1 MSLPDPDR
9 EHRFRTAGG
18 VEIVRRTAP
27 VPLAPD
33 PAAALAAL
41 LDRRRGVLLASSY
54 EYPGRYTRWDIGF
67 ADPPIE
73 IVARGRS
80 GTVRA
85 LNERG
90 KVLLTP
96 IEAAL
101 AGEPQVTAVDWRG
114 DSVRFTVR
122 EPTADF
128 TEEDRSRQPTVFS
141 ALRAIGARFGAQD
154 DARLGLYG
162 AFGYDLAFQFDPIDL
177 RRPRPEEDRDLVLY
191 LPDAILVVDHQA
203 ATATEH
209 HYEFT
214 TAGGRSTAGLPR
226 TGPDTPWR
234 AADTVGREAD
244 HRPGEYADCVR
255 EAHRF
260 FRRGDLFE
268 VVPGQSFFARCP
280 APPSEV
286 FRRLRTRNP
295 APYGTLMNLGESEYL
310 VAASP
315 EMYVRVDGR
324 RIETCPISG
333 TVARGEDAI
342 GDAEQ
347 ILKLLS
353 SEKEASEL
361 TMCTDVDRN
370 DKSRVCE
377 PGSVRVIGRRQI
389 EMYSR
394 LIHTVDHV
402 EGRLREEFDAL
413 DGFLAH
419 TWAVTV
425 TGAPK
430 LAAMQFI
437 EDHEKSVR
445 RWYGGAIGMIG
456 FDGNM
461 NTGLTLR
468 TVHIRNGAAEV
479 RAGATL
485 LVDSDPEA
493 EEEETRLKA
502 AALLDA
508 IARPD
513 PPAEA
518 AAERGAESPG
528 SGRTV
533 LMVDHQDSFVHTLAA
548 YLRETGAEV
557 VTLRAGFARSGSTRS
572 RRISWSSHRGRA
584 PLRTS
589 GSPTRSAR
597 PSRGASPSSGCAWGY
612 RGSSSTSAGGSAPST
627 TPCTG
632 SPRRS
637 GGGAGGCSRTC
648 RSTSR
653 RGATTPCSE
662 NGRPCPS
669 AWRSP
674 RRRTT
679 ASSWPSSTAPSRSR
693 RCSSTPSPSSPW
705 GARSAGALST
715 RWWND
720 STRSLRP
727 PPRGAPRADHDFS
740 PFPRPWVRGAFPRA
754 HGVRSGQRPART
766 TSGFGKRRPAG
777 SRAVEPVRRGE
788 YNPRGADRRTDRG
801 GRESFGMRR
810 QP

>member
-1 MSLPDPDR
+1 MPFDGPGR

-18 VEIVRRTAP
+18 VEVVRRTASA
-27 VPLAPD
+27 PLASD
-33 PAAALAAL
+33 PAAALAAR
-41 LDRRRGVLLASSY
+41 LDRRRGALLASSF

-80 GTVRA
+80 GAARA

-90 KVLLTP
+90 EVLLSP
-96 IEAAL
+96 IETAL
-101 AGEPQVTAVDWRG
+101 AGEPHVAAVERRDG
-114 DSVRFTVR
+114 AVAFTVR
-122 EPTADF
+122 EPAPGF

-141 ALRAIGARFGAQD
+141 ALRAISARFGAGD
-154 DARLGLYG
+154 DPHLGLYG
-162 AFGYDLAFQFDPIDL
+162 AFGYDLAFQFDPIEL
-177 RRPRPEEDRDLVLY
+177 RRARPEADRDLVLY

-203 ATATEH
+203 ATAEEH
-209 HYEFT
+209 RFDFT
-214 TAGGRSTAGLPR
+214 TDEGTTAGLPR
-226 TGPDTPWR
+226 TGPDAPWR
-234 AADTVGREAD
+234 AAETVGRDGD

-255 EAHRF
+255 EAHGY

-295 APYGTLMNLGESEYL
+295 APYGALMNLGEGEYL

-333 TVARGEDAI
+333 TVARGADAI
-342 GDAEQ
+342 ADAEQ

-370 DKSRVCE
+370 DKSRVCV

-402 EGRLREEFDAL
+402 EGRLREGLDAL

-430 LAAMQFI
+430 HAAMQFI
-437 EDHEKSVR
+437 EDHERSVR
-445 RWYGGAIGMIG
+445 RWYGGAIGRIG
-456 FDGNM
+456 FDGAM

-468 TVHIRNGAAEV
+468 TVQIRDGAAEV

-518 AAERGAESPG
+518 AAERGETERPG
-528 SGRTV
+528 AGRTI
-533 LMVDHQDSFVHTLAA
+533 LMVDHRDSFVHTLAA
-548 YLRETGAEV
+548 YFRETGAEV
-557 VTLRAGFARSGSTRS
+557 VTLRAGFAPE
-572 RRISWSSHRGRA
+572 RIDGIAPDLVVLSPGPGVPSDFGVGDTIDAALARGL
-584 PLRTS
+584 PLFGVCLGLQGIVEYFGGRL
-589 GSPTRSAR
+589 
-597 PSRGASPSSGCAWGY
+597 GALGY
-612 RGSSSTSAGGSAPST
+612 PMHGKPST
-627 TPCTG
+627 I
-632 SPRRS
+632 RR
-637 GGGAGGCSRTC
+637 
-648 RSTSR
+648 
-653 RGATTPCSE
+653 
-662 NGRPCPS
+662 
-669 AWRSP
+669 
-674 RRRTT
+674 
-679 ASSWPSSTAPSRSR
+679 
-693 RCSSTPSPSSPW
+693 
-705 GARSAGALST
+705 
-715 RWWND
+715 
-720 STRSLRP
+720 
-727 PPRGAPRADHDFS
+727 
-740 PFPRPWVRGAFPRA
+740 
-754 HGVRSGQRPART
+754 
-766 TSGFGKRRPAG
+766 
-777 SRAVEPVRRGE
+777 
-788 YNPRGADRRTDRG
+788 RG
-801 GRESFGMRR
+801 GRLLAALPERFEAGRYHSLYGEREGLPECLEITAETDDGVVMAIEHRTLPVAAVQFHPESILTLGGEVGRR
-810 QP
+810 LVHEVVERLRPAAEPPQARRAGR